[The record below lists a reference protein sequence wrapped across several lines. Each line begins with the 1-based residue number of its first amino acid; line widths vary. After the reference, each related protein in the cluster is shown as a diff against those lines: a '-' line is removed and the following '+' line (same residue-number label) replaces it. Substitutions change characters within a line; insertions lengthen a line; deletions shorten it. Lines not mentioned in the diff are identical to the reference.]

1 MSHWP
6 FGDYIKGLGSLSGR
20 FIRLNSSRIS
30 LLSICINL
38 NSLHYIVP
46 DTVHLKPNVKG
57 EKCQCSMSLL
67 GYTNV
72 NGGSSMVIKLPSR
85 LDLENEECVLVF

>member
-1 MSHWP
+1 MTH
-6 FGDYIKGLGSLSGR
+6 FVL
-20 FIRLNSSRIS
+20 
-30 LLSICINL
+30 LLSVHSLNK
-38 NSLHYIVP
+38 NSLHLRTH
-46 DTVHLKPNVKG
+46 TVHLKPNVKG